1 MSSNGAQKVS
11 RVATYIDTSKYLWIY
26 LDTFGYLQIFLGPS
40 RSVWTACLGYFVSFC
55 FGHFVL
61 VVLLRLFC
69 FGYFD
74 HILMIVCFIYG

>member
-40 RSVWTACLGYFVSFC
+40 RSVWTACLSLCVISFWPFC
-55 FGHFVL
+55 FGCFTS
-61 VVLLRLFC
+61 VVLFWLF
-69 FGYFD
+69 
-74 HILMIVCFIYG
+74 